1 MNPRT
6 CASRR
11 FTLSEGSKSMPISL
25 AAVVVGEADQQFA
38 EIPAL
43 QQADEGFG
51 RVVEAVDDVLAV
63 SELAA
68 LDQRRY
74 HRAELGLAVA
84 LVADDEALDLEP
96 LAHDGAEVGAGA
108 RRLVI
113 VFRDHAA
120 HHHADEIVEAGKDR
134 LLYGAA
140 DILEI
145 DV

>member
-1 MNPRT
+1 MNART

-11 FTLSEGSKSMPISL
+11 FTLSEGSKSIAVSL
-25 AAVVVGEADQQFA
+25 PGGVVGEADQQFA

-43 QQADEGFG
+43 QEADEGFG
-51 RVVEAVDDVLAV
+51 GAVEAVDDVFAV

-68 LDQRRY
+68 LDQGRG
-74 HRAELGLAVA
+74 HRAELGLAMA

-120 HHHADEIVEAGKDR
+120 HHHAAEIVEGGKNACCK
-134 LLYGAA
+134 GPPTFSK
-140 DILEI
+140 
-145 DV
+145 